1 MENISDTLHFFIIYN
16 VLDIIIS
23 LFGTRNWS
31 KPVIGFGLDFSSC
44 SIDLVQFMVAVN
56 CNVVLLSTTYLDS
69 PFDVCWLYSTPYG
82 KLSFIVYNLNL
93 WSVQLRC
100 HSKKLGEFNGG
111 SWWIFFRFYFI
122 AHNHHCSSLPLFSIN
137 KHLHLFDRCKSWTT
151 LF

>member
-69 PFDVCWLYSTPYG
+69 PFDVC
-82 KLSFIVYNLNL
+82 
-93 WSVQLRC
+93 
-100 HSKKLGEFNGG
+100 
-111 SWWIFFRFYFI
+111 
-122 AHNHHCSSLPLFSIN
+122 
-137 KHLHLFDRCKSWTT
+137 
-151 LF
+151 